1 MDIFCCPGVGQNQY
15 CTGKTPVIHAV
26 QLNQN
31 ENPCLTC
38 LMGWEN
44 VTVQNGITQQNR
56 DALKAHL
63 DFKGHTTGDN

>member
-38 LMGWEN
+38 LMGWEM
-44 VTVQNGITQQNR
+44 
-56 DALKAHL
+56 
-63 DFKGHTTGDN
+63 